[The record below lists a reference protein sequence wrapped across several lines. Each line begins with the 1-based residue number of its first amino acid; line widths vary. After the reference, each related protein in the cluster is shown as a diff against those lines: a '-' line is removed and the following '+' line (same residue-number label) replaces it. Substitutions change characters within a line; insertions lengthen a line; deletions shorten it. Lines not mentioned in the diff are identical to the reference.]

1 MLAATTVNDVI
12 EQVTSWLPWT
22 WAEQTATVLLWMM
35 LLGGLSVYPLA
46 VWLGLVT
53 VGSQGRSR
61 MSSTAMTVA
70 FIGITVVVPA
80 LVVVLLL
87 TTKTP

>member
-1 MLAATTVNDVI
+1 MLAATTVNSIID
-12 EQVTSWLPWT
+12 TLTGWLPWS
-22 WAEQTATVLLWMM
+22 WAQQTATVLLWLA

-53 VGSQGRSR
+53 VGAQGRSK
-61 MSSTAMTVA
+61 MTSTVMTAA
-70 FIGITVVVPA
+70 FIGVTVVVPA
-80 LVVVLLL
+80 LVVVLLF

>member
-12 EQVTSWLPWT
+12 QNVTSWLPWT
-22 WAEQTATVLLWMM
+22 WAEQTATVLLWLV
-35 LLGGLSVYPLA
+35 LLGALSVYPLV

-53 VGSQGRSR
+53 VGSQGGSR
-61 MSSTAMTVA
+61 MTSTAMTAA
-70 FIGITVVVPA
+70 FVGITVVVPA
-80 LVVVLLL
+80 LVVVLLF